1 MQAFSRTPSARFHC
15 HRGTK
20 QPMNIAGIFSVSPFL
35 LVLLTLLTSSPVGRA
50 EATEKMTPLLLAVH
64 DAPVPFMGSDGHVHL
79 VYELGMTNFSS
90 AEIAVEKVE
99 VISEGATLQTLD
111 TAAVAGRLQPAGQRD
126 STGMLTKGTQ

>member
-1 MQAFSRTPSARFHC
+1 
-15 HRGTK
+15 
-20 QPMNIAGIFSVSPFL
+20 MNIVGIFSVSPFL
-35 LVLLTLLTSSPVGRA
+35 LVLLALLTTSPVGRA
-50 EATEKMTPLLLAVH
+50 EASENMTPLLLAVQ

-79 VYELGMTNFSS
+79 VYELGMINFSS

-126 STGMLTKGTQ
+126 SAGTLAKGTQALLFLNVSLAPGAKVPG